1 MSVVAN
7 RTDAWPIAK
16 LLHDVRGGNTWL
28 WRSTL
33 AFIAGLFICAVLT
46 LIDHRLFNGVS
57 VWDKPAKF
65 FLSFVVQFATVSWA
79 LSLLPTL
86 SRTSRSVKI
95 AVTAMSVA
103 AWFEMAYMIFRASRG
118 EASHFNDTTVFAQ
131 AMYGVMGLGALTL
144 TSTAFFIGFLAW
156 KHRDQSL
163 LTEAAG
169 LGLMLGMMLATVA
182 GGYMSSMQ
190 GHWVGGEL
198 NDAHGLGFF
207 SWSTTGGDLRVAHFV
222 GMHAAQALPLTA
234 LFANRRLVYAAAIAM
249 ALLTGIIFV
258 TGASGIP
265 LLRA

>member
-1 MSVVAN
+1 MSIIAN

-33 AFIAGLFICAVLT
+33 AFSAGLFICAVLT
-46 LIDHRLFNGVS
+46 LVDHRLLNGVS

-86 SRTSRSVKI
+86 SRMSRSVKV
-95 AVTAMSVA
+95 AVGAMSLA
-103 AWFEMAYMIFRASRG
+103 AWFEMTYMIFRASRG
-118 EASHFNDTTVFAQ
+118 EASHFNDTSVFAQ
-131 AMYGVMGLGALTL
+131 VMYGMMGLGALTL

-156 KHRDQSL
+156 KRRNQSL
-163 LTEAAG
+163 MTEAAG
-169 LGLMLGMMLATVA
+169 LGLMLGMVLATVA
-182 GGYMSSMQ
+182 GGYMSSMK

-222 GMHAAQALPLTA
+222 GMHVAQILPLAA
-234 LFANRRLVYAAAIAM
+234 LSGDKRVVYGTAIAA

-258 TGASGIP
+258 MGASGVP